1 MLKRNIKV
9 AGFLT
14 LVALLLTGCSG
25 NNSGS
30 DSASTS
36 SQQTSSSQSSEQSS
50 QSSTSSSSSSES
62 QSSQSEK
69 QTQASS
75 SSLKEIDKQIYNLI
89 LQDMKNRHIA
99 QANYTI
105 DDYIYQPTASANEVT
120 TYQVLE
126 NHQSA
131 NMKANG
137 ADPNTAP
144 VVGKYQMRA
153 NGHLYYYDPIENQNI
168 DTGYA
173 AG

>member
-30 DSASTS
+30 EATPAPSQS
-36 SQQTSSSQSSEQSS
+36 SSSSQSEQQSS
-50 QSSTSSSSSSES
+50 QSVTSTSSSSES

-69 QTQASS
+69 QNQASS

-99 QANYTI
+99 QSNYTI
-105 DDYIYQPTASANEVT
+105 DDYIYQPSAGSNEIT

-131 NMKANG
+131 NMKAIG

-168 DTGYA
+168 DTGYV